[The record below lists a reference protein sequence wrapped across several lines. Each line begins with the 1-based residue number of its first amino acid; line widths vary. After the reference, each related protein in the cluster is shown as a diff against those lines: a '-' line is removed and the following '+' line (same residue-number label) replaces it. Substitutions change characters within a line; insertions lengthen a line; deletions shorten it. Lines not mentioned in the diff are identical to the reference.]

1 MVETGIKGSAD
12 LLVTKECSALH
23 IGSGTVPV
31 LATPMMIALME
42 RTCRMSVK
50 PYLEEGQE
58 TVGTHVNVSHVAAT
72 PLGMSVHCESELV
85 EVDRRRLVFRV
96 QVTDAAGLVVRIPL
110 NRNTGNDNRRGYS
123 IHPCLVQ
130 LRDEDGT
137 DSRGDQLPPAL
148 RAAGRKACRRPYGIC
163 RRDVSPG
170 HLCSLRRPHK
180 TADVK
185 WRRRNSYSTGDGVS
199 STICRHRRSC
209 LWNR

>member
-96 QVTDAAGLVVRIPL
+96 QVTDAAGLV
-110 NRNTGNDNRRGYS
+110 G
-123 IHPCLVQ
+123 
-130 LRDEDGT
+130 EGT
-137 DSRGDQLPPAL
+137 HERFIIKKQRFLE
-148 RAAGRKACRRPYGIC
+148 KAEAKKG
-163 RRDVSPG
+163 
-170 HLCSLRRPHK
+170 
-180 TADVK
+180 
-185 WRRRNSYSTGDGVS
+185 
-199 STICRHRRSC
+199 
-209 LWNR
+209 